1 VCSDSRALQQ
11 EDLFAFG
18 RLIYLLGALNI
29 NALNDPQKA
38 MQTLIRTYGADLNQL
53 AYYLISP
60 PKTGQR
66 KSIEDIFANL
76 GSRLLEEMNASQSY
90 ADDLEDQL
98 MGELENAR
106 LVRLL
111 SKFGFIN
118 ERPDFGHESR
128 WSETGDRYIIKLFR
142 DYVFHQVDEAGRP
155 VVNMSH
161 VLACLNKLD
170 AGTDERI
177 MLISRDE
184 QSCLVVSYREV
195 KGCIEQAFSELT
207 RGSR

>member
-106 LVRLL
+106 LVRYFPNLASSTRDPISDMNL
-111 SKFGFIN
+111 AGL
-118 ERPDFGHESR
+118 RP
-128 WSETGDRYIIKLFR
+128 ETVI
-142 DYVFHQVDEAGRP
+142 
-155 VVNMSH
+155 
-161 VLACLNKLD
+161 
-170 AGTDERI
+170 
-177 MLISRDE
+177 
-184 QSCLVVSYREV
+184 
-195 KGCIEQAFSELT
+195 
-207 RGSR
+207 